1 MEDADRH
8 RRGSGPPRALGPGRV
23 RVVPAEVWFQEKPFA
38 GDRAAFWKLLR
49 AGTYP
54 STTPPTVSALAEAY
68 RHHDLVCAIHVSAD
82 LSATVARAHEAAARA
97 GPGVIVIDTRSISVG
112 AGLIVAATGRA
123 AHDPAHIP
131 SVIDFARNL
140 PDRLHTFALV
150 QDPDALRRSG
160 RAGLIPKDHLRRG
173 HPLLLA
179 VRGRAILLDQPKD
192 RPTRFASTDRTRW
205 PRERRSRHR
214 RMGNWAGGRRRRQRH
229 PRDAES
235 GLRKPAHVRP
245 AARSIGRH
253 PCRPRRHRRRPHLG
267 QDRCLGRPQAL
278 RRRVV

>member
-1 MEDADRH
+1 MLIVTDGAVDLPAH
-8 RRGSGPPRALGPGRV
+8 LLGPDGV

-192 RPTRFASTDRTRW
+192 R
-205 PRERRSRHR
+205 
-214 RMGNWAGGRRRRQRH
+214 QR
-229 PRDAES
+229 
-235 GLRKPAHVRP
+235 GLRQLIAH
-245 AARSIGRH
+245 AGRSAGPDIGAWA
-253 PCRPRRHRRRPHLG
+253 LG
-267 QDRCLGRPQAL
+267 QGDAADANDILETLSQAFGSPPTFAL
-278 RRRVV
+278 PLDPSVGTHVGPDAIVVALISGKIDV